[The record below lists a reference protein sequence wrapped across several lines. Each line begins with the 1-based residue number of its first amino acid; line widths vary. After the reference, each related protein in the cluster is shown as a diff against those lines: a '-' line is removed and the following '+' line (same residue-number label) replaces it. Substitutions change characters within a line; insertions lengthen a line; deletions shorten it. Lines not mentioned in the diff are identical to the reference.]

1 MMLRRKLVAWL
12 LSAPGLLCAAEL
24 LLAGLRS
31 LRAELLVITGAVA
44 FEGVRRCGLDRARAR
59 NPSSSRRRTVPAGA
73 GGFLHRARR
82 SANCHRIVALACGAP
97 RDWRQHRKKT
107 RPRRAPCT
115 AHKTAQQQQQQRPR
129 LSTADARCLGLTRI

>member
-59 NPSSSRRRTVPAGA
+59 NPSSSRRRTDPAGA
-73 GGFLHRARR
+73 GSFLHRARR

-97 RDWRQHRKKT
+97 RLAAGPKKKRDHGAPHAQHKI
-107 RPRRAPCT
+107 RRNSSSAPAT
-115 AHKTAQQQQQQRPR
+115 F
-129 LSTADARCLGLTRI
+129 